1 MGKCKTKAIQTD
13 LGTFGHNRAWHIVQV
28 YLFRHIRAYSWPCV
42 SLVCLR
48 WLYVWGPGVFRA
60 FWFGAWHIGGLLL
73 LHVRG
78 PGIFTGLVCSGPPC
92 VRGAGMFGAVS
103 GISGGAFCGG
113 GWVLWLFSRVMIIFA
128 VWGCRVLLFI
138 GWGSWGSRPGGG
150 CSVWWVMVRW
160 GGAGPVGFSC
170 SRWYIWV
177 GCAICGWG
185 QFWFVG
191 AALRGAWGWGLLNFG
206 FKWGSSDYA
215 TTIFWFILLSFYLW
229 R

>member
-1 MGKCKTKAIQTD
+1 MALCKPGMFEVAVCVGPWRIQGLLVRGLTYW
-13 LGTFGHNRAWHIVQV
+13 GPSASACSGPWHI
-28 YLFRHIRAYSWPCV
+28 H
-42 SLVCLR
+42 
-48 WLYVWGPGVFRA
+48 GPGVFRA
-60 FWFGAWHIGGLLL
+60 PVCSGRW
-73 LHVRG
+73 HVRG
-78 PGIFTGLVCSGPPC
+78 RVGHLRWVVLRGWLGAMAIFSGHDYFGGVGLSRSLVYWVGVVGWSS
-92 VRGAGMFGAVS
+92 RG
-103 GISGGAFCGG
+103 
-113 GWVLWLFSRVMIIFA
+113 WLFCVVGYGA
-128 VWGCRVLLFI
+128 L
-138 GWGSWGSRPGGG
+138 
-150 CSVWWVMVRW
+150 

-191 AALRGAWGWGLLNFG
+191 AALPGAMGWGLLNLG